1 MKKNILYLIP
11 ALLLGVLTG
20 CDTNTSSGVTS
31 STASNGGSNTSQ
43 TTSFQPVT
51 SVEETYVIVTK
62 SYVGLTITPSKT
74 KAKKGE
80 TITLTLELQSGYKL
94 KKLFLNDSTNG
105 LTKTSDTTYTFVM
118 PDESAVI
125 TAELSIEGDVVIQ
138 GSLAFALNLD
148 STTGIY
154 SAKGVEVKDTAY
166 LTYVVQGVS
175 QSVLAI
181 DNTKCFADI
190 SLATA
195 QNGSFGLAGNAKYDF
210 FYDPNNGDTPCYI
223 VRTEVLN
230 APASAND
237 VKSLFSGSVRAEDTT
252 FPQNV
257 NKVTYS
263 NSATGDEYVWE
274 DYENGSLATSV
285 KTNSNKTKTTS
296 HVFKQISKDASTNKN
311 VYTVVDNYVE
321 GANGNN
327 DSTRLDDSKAF
338 SGKYDIVSEYSAGL
352 KKYQFLDHSPNPTE
366 DAYFDAHHYSHDI
379 NSLDFDIHYGYRTG
393 FDSTY
398 NSTLLDFDVKVSS
411 VTNED
416 GSFTT
421 TIKSF
426 KSYDESKDASLSSTA
441 QYHYEYLT
449 VLTFT
454 KAGAPLNGSY
464 KETYYGKDA
473 YDVTKGEFLTGGEN
487 LGTVKKEVHFA
498 YGYGEAKK
506 EAISFDTTPYFI
518 SRLDNLKVTNSSTKA
533 ENTVQ
538 QNDTVNDFVSF
549 TAFPETALDA
559 WQYGITKSS
568 NTSII
573 GSKSATDPFTFKA
586 YGVGQSKLT
595 FSNHTLSSGISQDIN
610 VNVVTTYKVDGLYL
624 QAFGAYSDDE
634 ITANTAYVN
643 AGFIKKAHIYATSRN
658 TGKYANE
665 FKCNISATS
674 SNPDLLSVIIDNDE
688 QTITFDAKKATVK
701 EATKVTVTC
710 TTDTN
715 DTGFTGL
722 TITVTI
728 MPYTK
733 PAKTLFTTWTDND
746 GISLTLKQYVEGDTT
761 TYSTL
766 VVDNKSYTFAFVYNE
781 QTGAFNT
788 SSNSGLDVILL
799 SYDYVEDQM
808 GVFAVSEGSWEGL
821 DSVTSGETLCGS
833 GTYDDEAGE
842 YQVEKYYFL
851 DRK

>member
-20 CDTNTSSGVTS
+20 CDTATS
-31 STASNGGSNTSQ
+31 STSTPDNSSQ
-43 TTSFQPVT
+43 NSSTTTSSSQPST
-51 SVEETYVIVTK
+51 SVEETYVIVTR
-62 SYVGLTITPSKT
+62 SYVGLTITPNKT

-80 TITLTLELQSGYKL
+80 TITLTLELQEGYKL
-94 KKLFLNDSTNG
+94 KKLFLNSSTDG
-105 LTKTSDTTYTFVM
+105 LTKTSDTTYTFIM
-118 PDESAVI
+118 PDESAII

-166 LTYVVQGVS
+166 LSYVVQGVT

-181 DNTKCFADI
+181 DNTKCFANI
-190 SLATA
+190 SLATSK
-195 QNGSFGLAGNAKYDF
+195 NGSFGLAGNAKYDF

-237 VKSLFSGSVRAEDTT
+237 VKSLFAGSVRSEDTT

-285 KTNSNKTKTTS
+285 KTNSNNAKKTS
-296 HVFKQISKDASTNKN
+296 YVFKEISKDTSTNKD
-311 VYTVVDNYVE
+311 VYTIVDNYVE

-327 DSTRLDDSKAF
+327 DPTRLDDSKAF
-338 SGKYDIVSEYSAGL
+338 SGKYDIVSEYSTGL
-352 KKYQFLDHSPNPTE
+352 KSYQYLYHSPTPTE
-366 DAYFDAHHYSHDI
+366 NAYFDAHHYSHDI

-398 NSTLLDFDVKVSS
+398 DPTLIDFDVKVNS

-416 GSFTT
+416 GTFTT
-421 TIKSF
+421 TIKSY
-426 KSYDESKDASLSSTA
+426 KSYDESKDSSLGSTA
-441 QYHYEYLT
+441 QYHYEYST
-449 VLTFT
+449 ELTFT
-454 KAGAPLNGSY
+454 KAGAPLTGSY
-464 KETYYGKDA
+464 IETYYGKDA
-473 YDVTKGEFLTGGEN
+473 YDVNKGEFLTGGEN
-487 LGTVKKEVHFA
+487 LGKVNKEIHFT
-498 YGYGEAKK
+498 YSYGEAKK
-506 EAISFDTTPYFI
+506 EAINFDTTPYFV
-518 SRLDNLKVTNSSTKA
+518 SRLDNLTVTNSTTNAS
-533 ENTVQ
+533 NTVQ
-538 QNDTVNDFVSF
+538 QNDTVNDYVSF
-549 TAFPETALDA
+549 TAYPETALDA

-568 NTSII
+568 NTSVI
-573 GSKSATDPFTFKA
+573 GAKSALDPFTFKA
-586 YGVGQSKLT
+586 NAVGQSKLT
-595 FSNHTLSSGISQDIN
+595 ITNHTLSSGISQDIN

-624 QAFGAYSDDE
+624 QAFDGYSDDE
-634 ITANTAYVN
+634 ITSNTAYVR

-658 TGKYANE
+658 TGKYAKE

-674 SNPDLLSVIIDNDE
+674 SNPDLLSVTIDNDE
-688 QTITFDAKKATVK
+688 QTITFDAKKANVK

-715 DTGFTGL
+715 DSGFNGL

-733 PAKTLFTTWTDND
+733 PTQSLFASWTDDDNEVT
-746 GISLTLKQYVEGDTT
+746 LTLKQYVKGDTS

-766 VVDNKSYTFAFVYNE
+766 VVDNKTYTFAFIYNE
-781 QTGAFNT
+781 ETGAF
-788 SSNSGLDVILL
+788 SSSPISGLDVILL
-799 SYDYVEDQM
+799 SYDYENDQM
-808 GVFAVSEGSWEGL
+808 GVFAVTQGTWEGL
-821 DSVTSGETLCGS
+821 DSVTEGTVLCGS
-833 GTYDDEAGE
+833 GTYDEENG
-842 YQVEKYYFL
+842 YQATTYYFL